1 MYLNNNCGRQFVSPS
16 ITDSCG
22 VTVSGSG
29 SPNTIYL
36 HQMAANRNAARD
48 EANAIRNLGGGN
60 VLIFTIGIGEPTNA
74 DATARLD
81 ANSRC
86 LLAQI
91 ANDKKTIEDPS
102 ANTASGSCAAVYA
115 VNDGDNHQ
123 DLKQTTPAGT
133 PAAFNPNQQAGKF
146 YTVDL
151 KGNVQAQLQ
160 GIFNEIAALLKL
172 RLVL

>member
-1 MYLNNNCGRQFVSPS
+1 MKRNRMAS
-16 ITDSCG
+16 TG
-22 VTVSGSG
+22 VTLVNATSGNFTQST
-29 SPNTIYL
+29 PPAATLYT

-60 VLIFTIGIGEPTNA
+60 VIIFAIAIGEPTNA

-102 ANTASGSCAAVYA
+102 VNTASGSCAAVYA

-133 PAAFNPNQQAGKF
+133 PAAFNANQQVGK
-146 YTVDL
+146 V
-151 KGNVQAQLQ
+151 
-160 GIFNEIAALLKL
+160 
-172 RLVL
+172 